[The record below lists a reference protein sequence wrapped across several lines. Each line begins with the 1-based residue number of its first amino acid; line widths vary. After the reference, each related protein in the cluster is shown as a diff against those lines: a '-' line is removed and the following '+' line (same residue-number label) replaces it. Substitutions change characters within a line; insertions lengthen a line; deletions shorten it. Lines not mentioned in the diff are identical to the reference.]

1 MQVRFEIGGEI
12 ADQLLEVAESRPE
25 GRNVLRMRL
34 PELNE
39 VVLVLDVLMLKPA
52 AQLVDPQ
59 MLLVVDGISDPMQDL
74 VVQLL
79 RSGTDD
85 GDHLASDIIDTL
97 SNTLL
102 KFGKRRL
109 QFPALI
115 DQQFNGDAVV
125 EPARENN
132 RIRRVSRKVGQLPF
146 DERDPLAECFNVLAD
161 GFQRLAVDLDRL
173 IALLLLGAIGVI
185 RRRFLALRLGDV
197 GFEL

>member
-1 MQVRFEIGGEI
+1 
-12 ADQLLEVAESRPE
+12 
-25 GRNVLRMRL
+25 MRL

-39 VVLVLDVLMLKPA
+39 VVLILDVFMLKPA

-85 GDHLASDIIDTL
+85 SDHLASDIIDPL

-125 EPARENN
+125 EPARENV
-132 RIRRVSRKVGQLPF
+132 RIRRPMSIWAKSLHFANWKSVAELLP
-146 DERDPLAECFNVLAD
+146 
-161 GFQRLAVDLDRL
+161 L
-173 IALLLLGAIGVI
+173 ICKMC
-185 RRRFLALRLGDV
+185 
-197 GFEL
+197 